1 MSTPVFWFTG
11 LSGAG
16 KSTVCDL
23 VRVRLEER
31 GLRVLV
37 LDGDDVR
44 ARLHRHLG
52 FSPPEIEENN
62 RLVAE
67 LCRTMRGDADVV
79 LVPVISPFHRSR
91 AGARAILAPDFYE
104 IYFDA
109 GLEVVR
115 RRDVKGLYAK
125 AARNEIADM
134 VGVAPHVP
142 FEPPPAPDLRLA
154 TGRET
159 PAQSADRLLEFIV
172 ARL

>member
-1 MSTPVFWFTG
+1 MSAPVFWFTG

-23 VRVRLEER
+23 VRARLEER
-31 GLRVLV
+31 GLGVLV

-62 RLVAE
+62 QLVAE

-91 AGARAILAPDFYE
+91 QAARAVLGPAFYE
-104 IYFDA
+104 IYFDV
-109 GLEVVR
+109 GLDVVQ

-125 AARNEIADM
+125 AARNEISDM
-134 VGVAPHVP
+134 VGVAPQVP
-142 FEPPPAPDLRLA
+142 FEPPSAPELRLA

-159 PAQSADRLLEFIV
+159 PQQSAERLLEFIL
-172 ARL
+172 ASL